1 MLGPSPQPAASVATI
16 LIRGCKMPFARVVS
30 FEDVSGERIARLREE
45 IEGDGPS
52 DEVPA
57 TEVIVLHDPAAERA
71 LVVLFFETAEDY
83 ERGDR
88 VLDAMPSGETP
99 GRRTS
104 VARYEVALRRSA

>member
-1 MLGPSPQPAASVATI
+1 
-16 LIRGCKMPFARVVS
+16 MPFARVVS
-30 FEDVSGERIARLREE
+30 FDDVSADRVARLRED

-57 TEVIVLHDPAAERA
+57 TEVIVLHDPDSDRA

-83 ERGDR
+83 ERGDS
-88 VLDAMPSGETP
+88 VLDAMPAAETP

-104 VARYEVALRRSA
+104 VTRYEVALRRSA